1 MNFTVSDHCVMS
13 VTCKKRQFIS
23 MTHIT
28 HDSPNDPFCSNSN
41 STFFLHSTKGKLH
54 FETRLSTVQKRP
66 TFHLSRAESKH
77 TSLIQLCKREY
88 CECGYCKILS
98 MAMTWIFRMRI
109 VDFEAEIDR
118 NPKAR
123 CERRWMKNQLK
134 YLLFSSLNYPRGIV
148 MRSVVVPVVNHVS
161 QDYLEKNIKTVK

>member
-1 MNFTVSDHCVMS
+1 
-13 VTCKKRQFIS
+13 
-23 MTHIT
+23 
-28 HDSPNDPFCSNSN
+28 
-41 STFFLHSTKGKLH
+41 
-54 FETRLSTVQKRP
+54 
-66 TFHLSRAESKH
+66 
-77 TSLIQLCKREY
+77 
-88 CECGYCKILS
+88 
-98 MAMTWIFRMRI
+98 MRI